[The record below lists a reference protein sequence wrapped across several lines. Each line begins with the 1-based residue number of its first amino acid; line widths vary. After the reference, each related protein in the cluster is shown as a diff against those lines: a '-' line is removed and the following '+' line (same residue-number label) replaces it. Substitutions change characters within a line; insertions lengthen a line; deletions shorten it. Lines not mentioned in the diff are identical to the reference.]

1 MSNTFGKIL
10 KQLRESNNMTQGHL
24 GDLVN
29 TTRQSIS
36 NYEIGKRKPD
46 YVTLEAFADIFNVDI
61 DYLLGKTNK
70 TTILPN
76 NSHRPLSKEEKDLLK
91 NYNNSST
98 QGKKIIL
105 DTSKNISKAY
115 PYISREEMID
125 YLEEFQI
132 AAYNGAKNLHSLSY
146 EELEEKYYRLKE
158 DFGDDK

>member
-1 MSNTFGKIL
+1 MTSFVERFNKIL
-10 KQLRESNNMTQGHL
+10 KEKKITQSELSKMTGITQS
-24 GDLVN
+24 
-29 TTRQSIS
+29 SIS
-36 NYEIGKRKPD
+36 DWVRGKYIPRQDKV
-46 YVTLEAFADIFNVDI
+46 YVLSKALKVSPA
-61 DYLLGKTNK
+61 YLLGYDDVDNK
-70 TTILPN
+70 KIEIT
-76 NSHRPLSKEEKDLLK
+76 SLSKEEKDLLN